1 MTEPRFDYEKS
12 TWAGGDAEQARR
24 WYEECPEN
32 VRARLAQTNAGSP
45 GAIPIGREMTMTIGF
60 AQEWLVAR
68 PAESGARSK
77 LPGLADILVAYLQS
91 EELLRA
97 LAFVHRRSEKLLS
110 LSRSTKV

>member
-45 GAIPIGREMTMTIGF
+45 GDIPIGREMTMTIGF
-60 AQEWLVAR
+60 AQEWLAWHDR
-68 PAESGARSK
+68 QRAEREANFRGWQIFWS
-77 LPGLADILVAYLQS
+77 PICN
-91 EELLRA
+91 
-97 LAFVHRRSEKLLS
+97 LS
-110 LSRSTKV
+110 SY